1 MPRTNSSLPYFTRRS
16 RQSQSIRLHIR
27 TIFCFPNILE
37 ETFSDSLPNTHGVW
51 HHGYWLLG
59 TILHAT
65 SKEVKC
71 PPYLIN
77 IRFFFILLSV
87 VLTYLYLACTYF
99 VLLAFSRISFNISWD
114 SDSPCRMGLP
124 WVQNLHYL
132 FSHSYVAMYCHHPV
146 GGAW

>member
-71 PPYLIN
+71 PPYRIN

-87 VLTYLYLACTYF
+87 VLTYLYLACTVHTLYF
-99 VLLAFSRISFNISWD
+99 SPSPGSPSTYHGTQTPHVGWD
-114 SDSPCRMGLP
+114 FLGFRTCIIYSLIPMLQCTAI
-124 WVQNLHYL
+124 Q
-132 FSHSYVAMYCHHPV
+132 
-146 GGAW
+146 